1 MHLHEVFCLHR
12 YKYEKPDVSIH
23 KKKRKY
29 GFLNCFAL
37 LYPTVTRK
45 EEVEQKFDTLDWRIL
60 NWIRRKLK
68 CPFLDFLMP
77 KITMLGSAG
86 MIWLIAAAALLCTK
100 RYRTDGVLIL
110 AGLTLASF
118 VGQFLLKHII
128 RRQRPCKVNEG
139 VELIVKHPKDT
150 SFPSCHTL
158 TSVVS
163 ATILASASPVFG
175 SIAIPIAALIAFS
188 RLYLYVH
195 YPSDVISAT
204 AIGVVLGEVVF
215 RVAAAMQFSI

>member
-1 MHLHEVFCLHR
+1 MT
-12 YKYEKPDVSIH
+12 K
-23 KKKRKY
+23 
-29 GFLNCFAL
+29 
-37 LYPTVTRK
+37 K
-45 EEVEQKFDTLDWRIL
+45 EEMEQRFDTLDWRIL
-60 NWIRRKLK
+60 NWIRRNLK
-68 CPFLDFLMP
+68 CSFLDFLMP

-100 RYRTDGVLIL
+100 NHRTYGVLIL

-118 VGQFLLKHII
+118 VGQFLLKHMI
-128 RRQRPCKVNEG
+128 RRQRPCKVNED
-139 VELIVKHPKDT
+139 VKLIVKHPKDT

-163 ATILASASPVFG
+163 ATILAAASPALG
-175 SIAIPIAALIAFS
+175 CIAVPIAALIAFS

-195 YPSDVISAT
+195 YPSDVVSAA
-204 AIGVVLGEVVF
+204 AIGVVLGEVVL